1 MRKWLPLVIIATAL
15 VASAVVYPNLPE
27 RIPTHWNL
35 AGEVDGWS
43 PRAWGA
49 WLMPVV
55 IAFIWGLMHW
65 LPSIDPRR
73 SNYDKFSGAFETI
86 MLTVMVFMLILHG
99 IMLGAALGYP
109 VAIERVVPVGV
120 GLLFIV
126 IGNLLPRARSNWFVG
141 IRTPWTL
148 SSDRVW
154 EKTHR
159 VGGRLFVLGGIVIL
173 LSALVGAGWSRW
185 VPMSVVAICSM
196 GAVIYSYLE
205 WRKEKT
211 AAPAPTS

>member
-1 MRKWLPLVIIATAL
+1 MRKWMPLLIIATAL
-15 VASAVVYPNLPE
+15 AASAVVYQDLPE
-27 RIPTHWNL
+27 RVPTHWNL

-43 PRAWGA
+43 RRAWGA

-55 IAFIWGLMHW
+55 MAFVWALMRW
-65 LPSIDPRR
+65 LPAIDPRGK
-73 SNYDKFSGAFETI
+73 NYEKFAGTFEGI
-86 MLTVMVFMLILHG
+86 MLSVMVFMLILHG
-99 IMLGAALGYP
+99 ITLAAGLGYP
-109 VAIERVVPVGV
+109 VAMERVAPVSM

-159 VGGRLFVLGGIVIL
+159 VGGRLFVLGGILIS
-173 LSALVGAGWSRW
+173 LSALLRASWSHW
-185 VPMSVVAICSM
+185 VVIAVVSVCSV

-211 AAPAPTS
+211 AAAAPTT

>member
-1 MRKWLPLVIIATAL
+1 MRKWIPLVIIAAAL
-15 VASAVVYPNLPE
+15 AASAVVYPDLPE

-43 PRAWGA
+43 RRAWGA

-55 IAFIWGLMHW
+55 IAFVWGLMRW
-65 LPSIDPRR
+65 LPAIDPRR
-73 SNYDKFSGAFETI
+73 KNYEKFGGTFEGI
-86 MLTVMVFMLILHG
+86 MLSVMVFMLILHG
-99 IMLGAALGYP
+99 ITLAAALGYP
-109 VAIERVVPVGV
+109 VAMERVAPFST

-159 VGGRLFVLGGIVIL
+159 VGGRLFVLGGILISLSAL
-173 LSALVGAGWSRW
+173 LSASWSHWVVLVI
-185 VPMSVVAICSM
+185 VSVCSI
-196 GAVIYSYLE
+196 GAVVYSYVE

-211 AAPAPTS
+211 ATAAPTS

>member
-1 MRKWLPLVIIATAL
+1 MRKWMPLLIIAAAL
-15 VASAVVYPNLPE
+15 VASAVVYPSLPE

-43 PRAWGA
+43 PRSWGA
-49 WLMPVV
+49 WMMPAV
-55 IAFIWGLMHW
+55 IAFVWALTRW
-65 LPSIDPRR
+65 LPAIDPRR
-73 SNYDKFSGAFETI
+73 RNYEKFSGAFEEI
-86 MLTVMVFMLILHG
+86 MLSVMVFMLVLHG
-99 IMLGAALGYP
+99 IMLAAALGYP

-159 VGGRLFVLGGIVIL
+159 VGGRLFVVGGILIA
-173 LSALVGAGWSRW
+173 LSAFVGASWSRW
-185 VPMSVVAICSM
+185 APMVAVGICSLV
-196 GAVIYSYLE
+196 AVIYSYLE
-205 WRKEKT
+205 WRKEQTAT
-211 AAPAPTS
+211 AAPTS